1 MRKILEKIETII
13 VCIKIIIEEE
23 KNILTEKRRK
33 EVEIEGG
40 MLRGK
45 EGKKRKI
52 KTVMILTGHL
62 KINRR

>member
-13 VCIKIIIEEE
+13 DRIKIITEEE
-23 KNILTEKRRK
+23 KNMLLEKTRK
-33 EVEIEGG
+33 GVETEGG

-52 KTVMILTGHL
+52 KTAMILTGHL